1 MNRYL
6 NASIVILS
14 LCLPF
19 QALSADISSS
29 VDAKTLSKSRQ
40 TPFGLYLTP
49 KDAHA
54 ALNDAP
60 SIIMIDVRD
69 PVEISF
75 VGHPSGM
82 DANVPLAT
90 ATGNFNPKRGAY
102 NMEGNVNFL
111 NDMEAFMARNGYKKT
126 DRIFVTCRSGSRS
139 AAAARL
145 LHEAGYEDVWNLV
158 EGFEG
163 SIDKKTGGRSKDGW
177 RNAGLPW
184 SYKIPATAA
193 WQPSQ

>member
-1 MNRYL
+1 MKRSL
-6 NASIVILS
+6 KPIIFVLSIVLAAPAWSGEIKT
-14 LCLPF
+14 
-19 QALSADISSS
+19 S
-29 VDAKTLSKSRQ
+29 VDASTLSESRQ

-49 KDAHA
+49 ANAHA
-54 ALNDAP
+54 ALEDDP

-90 ATGNFNPKRGAY
+90 ATGEFNSKRGAY
-102 NMEGNVNFL
+102 NMVENKNFL
-111 NDMEAFMARNGYKKT
+111 ADVEAFMARQGYKKT

-139 AAAARL
+139 ATAARL
-145 LHEAGYEDVWNLV
+145 LHSVGYTDVWNLT

-163 SIDKKTGGRSKDGW
+163 SIDKQTGGRTKDGW

-193 WQPSQ
+193 WQPVQ